1 MKSKVFFGFAIVVLV
16 LVLFFNV
23 LNAGPFPP
31 EEEVGGSLYDRYDY
45 NCQDM
50 IREGRFC
57 LPEGSESCSPIS
69 CDL

>member
-1 MKSKVFFGFAIVVLV
+1 MKSKVFFGFAILILV

-45 NCQDM
+45 FCRDM
-50 IREGRFC
+50 ITEGTTC
-57 LPEGSESCSPIS
+57 ISGGSESCSAKS
-69 CDL
+69 CDY